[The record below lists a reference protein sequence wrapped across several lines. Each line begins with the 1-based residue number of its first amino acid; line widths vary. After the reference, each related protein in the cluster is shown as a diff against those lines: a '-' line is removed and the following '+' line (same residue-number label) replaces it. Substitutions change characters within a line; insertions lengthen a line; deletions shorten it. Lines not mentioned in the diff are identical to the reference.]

1 VFRVAEPIDLG
12 YRPREWACRFHRS
25 KARFRVA
32 VIHRR
37 GGKTVGSIADMVDH
51 ALSNT
56 QKRPRYA
63 YIAPLLRQAKQVAWD
78 YLKDYCLKIDGA
90 TANEA
95 ELRIDLPTGARIQIF
110 GADNYDALRGIYL
123 DGVILDE
130 FGDMDPR
137 AWVEVIRPAL
147 ADREGWAIF
156 IGTPK
161 GRNEFHKLYEH
172 ARTAEGW
179 EAFMLKA
186 SESNLIAESELRD
199 ARAIMT
205 ADQYAQEFECSFD
218 AAIQGAF
225 YAEEFRLVDED
236 RRIRNVPWQGG
247 QRVYTAWDLGI
258 DDATAIWFFQLAASE
273 IHLIDFMEVSG
284 EGLPA
289 IVKRLDKKP
298 YTFAEHFLPHDA
310 EARELGTGETRRNTL
325 QALMGSKQRI
335 TVLPQQNI
343 EDGIHAARMILPRC
357 YFDTEKTARGV
368 ECLRQYRREWDEK
381 MKVFRTRPLH
391 DWTSHAADAFRYLAM
406 GLDRISAG
414 TPSKLSIP
422 DYGAA

>member
-1 VFRVAEPIDLG
+1 
-12 YRPREWACRFHRS
+12 
-25 KARFRVA
+25 
-32 VIHRR
+32 
-37 GGKTVGSIADMVDH
+37 MVDH
-51 ALSNT
+51 ALRNK
-56 QKRPRYA
+56 QLRPRYA

-78 YLKDYCLKIDGA
+78 YLKDYCLKVPG
-90 TANEA
+90 TSANEA
-95 ELRIDLPTGARIQIF
+95 ELRIDLPNGARIQIF

-172 ARTAEGW
+172 AKKAEGW
-179 EAFMLKA
+179 QAFLLKA
-186 SESNLIAESELRD
+186 SESNLIAPGELAD

-225 YAEEFRLVDED
+225 FAEEFRLVDD
-236 RRIRNVPWQGG
+236 DKRIRNVPWQSG

-258 DDATAIWFFQLAASE
+258 DDATSIWFFQLASSE

-284 EGLPA
+284 EGLPS
-289 IVKRLDKKP
+289 IVKRIDKKP
-298 YTFAEHFLPHDA
+298 YNFAEHFLPHDA
-310 EARELGTGETRRNTL
+310 EARELGTGETRRETI
-325 QALMGSKQRI
+325 QKLMGSSQRL
-335 TVLPQQNI
+335 TVLPQQSI
-343 EDGIHAARMILPRC
+343 EDGIHSARMIFSRC
-357 YFDTEKTARGV
+357 YFDTEKCARGI

-381 MKVFRTRPLH
+381 AKVFRQRPLH

-406 GLDRISAG
+406 GLPRIKSGAS
-414 TPSKLSIP
+414 PKLTIP

>member
-1 VFRVAEPIDLG
+1 
-12 YRPREWACRFHRS
+12 
-25 KARFRVA
+25 
-32 VIHRR
+32 
-37 GGKTVGSIADMVDH
+37 
-51 ALSNT
+51 
-56 QKRPRYA
+56 
-63 YIAPLLRQAKQVAWD
+63 LLRQAKQVAWD
-78 YLKDYCLKIDGA
+78 YLKDYCLRIQGA
-90 TANEA
+90 TANES
-95 ELRIDLPTGARIQIF
+95 ELRVDLPNEGRIQIF

-172 ARTAEGW
+172 AKTAPNW

-186 SESNLIAESELRD
+186 SDSDLIAPAELAD

-205 ADQYAQEFECSFD
+205 ADQYAQEFECSFE

-225 YAEEFRLVDED
+225 FAEEFRLIDAD
-236 RRIRNVPWQGG
+236 KRIRNVPWQAG

-258 DDATAIWFFQLAASE
+258 DDATAIWFFQMAGQE
-273 IHLIDFMEVSG
+273 IHLIDFMEISG

-298 YTFAEHFLPHDA
+298 YTFEEHFLPHDA
-310 EARELGTGETRRNTL
+310 EARELGTGETRRHTL
-325 QALMGSKQRI
+325 QGLMGSKQRI

-343 EDGIHAARMILPRC
+343 EDGIHAARMIMPRC
-357 YFDTEKTARGV
+357 YFDTEKTARGI
-368 ECLRQYRREWDEK
+368 ECLRQYRREFDEK
-381 MKVFRTRPLH
+381 LKVFRSRPLH
-391 DWTSHAADAFRYLAM
+391 DWSSHAADAFRYLAM
-406 GLDRISAG
+406 GMTRISASSPPKM
-414 TPSKLSIP
+414 TIP

>member
-1 VFRVAEPIDLG
+1 MTGPIDLT
-12 YRPREWACRFHRS
+12 YRPRDWAIRFHGS

-37 GGKTVGSIADMVDH
+37 GGKTVGSLADMIDH
-51 ALSNT
+51 CLRNNRE
-56 QKRPRYA
+56 RPRYA
-63 YIAPLLRQAKQVAWD
+63 YIAPLLKQAKQTAWD
-78 YLKDYCLKIDGA
+78 YLKDFCLKIPNT

-95 ELRIDLPTGARIQIF
+95 ELRIDMPGQKRIQIF

-161 GRNEFHKLYEH
+161 GRNEFHRLYEH
-172 ARTAEGW
+172 AKKTPGW

-186 SESNLIAESELRD
+186 SESRLIAESELAD

-205 ADQYAQEFECSFD
+205 QDQYAQEFECSFD

-225 YAEEFRLVDED
+225 YAEEFRRIDED
-236 RRIRNVPWQGG
+236 KRIRPVSWQPG

-258 DDATAIWFFQLAASE
+258 DDATSIWFFQLAGSE
-273 IHLIDFMEVSG
+273 VHLIDYLEVSG

-298 YTFAEHFLPHDA
+298 YAFAEHFLPHDA
-310 EARELGTGETRRNTL
+310 EARELGTGETRRETL
-325 QALMGSKQRI
+325 QKLMGSQRI
-335 TVLPQQNI
+335 SVLPMQNI
-343 EDGIHAARMILPRC
+343 EDGIHSARMLLARC
-357 YFDTEKTARGV
+357 YFDTEKTHRGV
-368 ECLRQYRREWDEK
+368 ECLRQYRREFDEK
-381 MKVFRTRPLH
+381 MKVFRSRPLH
-391 DWTSHAADAFRYLAM
+391 DWSSHAADAFRYLAM
-406 GLDRISAG
+406 AMPRIQTGA
-414 TPSKLSIP
+414 PARMVIP

>member
-1 VFRVAEPIDLG
+1 M
-12 YRPREWACRFHRS
+12 
-25 KARFRVA
+25 A

-51 ALSNT
+51 ALRNRM
-56 QKRPRYA
+56 KRPRYA

-78 YLKDYCLKIDGA
+78 YLKDFCLKVPGA

-95 ELRIDLPTGARIQIF
+95 ELRIDLPNEARIQVF

-161 GRNEFHKLYEH
+161 GRNEFHKLFEH
-172 ARTAEGW
+172 AKRADGW

-186 SESNLIAESELRD
+186 SESGLIAENELKD
-199 ARAIMT
+199 AAAIMT

-225 YAEEFRLVDED
+225 YAEEFRLVDAD
-236 RRIRNVPWQGG
+236 KRIRNVPWQSG

-258 DDATAIWFFQLAASE
+258 DDATSIWFFQMAGNE
-273 IHLIDFMEVSG
+273 IHLIDYMEVSG

-289 IVKRLDKKP
+289 IVKMLDKKP

-310 EARELGTGETRRNTL
+310 EARELGTGETRRETL
-325 QALMGSKQRI
+325 QSLMGSKQTL
-335 TVLPQQNI
+335 TVLRMQNI
-343 EDGIHAARMILPRC
+343 EDGIHSARMILPRC
-357 YFDTEKTARGV
+357 YFDETKTLRGV

-381 MKVFRTRPLH
+381 AKVFRQRPLH

-406 GLDRISAG
+406 GVSGI
-414 TPSKLSIP
+414 TPSGLNIVMPKL
-422 DYGAA
+422 GVA

>member
-1 VFRVAEPIDLG
+1 VLPS
-12 YRPREWACRFHRS
+12 REDFPYAIRQVS
-25 KARFRVA
+25 E
-32 VIHRR
+32 
-37 GGKTVGSIADMVDH
+37 
-51 ALSNT
+51 ALSSNGST
-56 QKRPRYA
+56 SMGSVCASTLSMLNAGVPLKAPVAGLAMGLISDEVDGEMRYA
-63 YIAPLLRQAKQVAWD
+63 ALTDIL
-78 YLKDYCLKIDGA
+78 GA
-90 TANEA
+90 E
-95 ELRIDLPTGARIQIF
+95 
-110 GADNYDALRGIYL
+110 
-123 DGVILDE
+123 DE

-172 ARTAEGW
+172 AKTAPNW

-186 SESNLIAESELRD
+186 SDSDLIAPAELAD

-205 ADQYAQEFECSFD
+205 ADQYAQEFECSFE

-225 YAEEFRLVDED
+225 FAEEFRLIDAD
-236 RRIRNVPWQGG
+236 KRIRNVPWQAG

-258 DDATAIWFFQLAASE
+258 DDATAIWFFQMAGQE
-273 IHLIDFMEVSG
+273 IHLIDFMEISG

-298 YTFAEHFLPHDA
+298 YTFEEHFLPHDA
-310 EARELGTGETRRNTL
+310 EARELGTGETRRHTL
-325 QALMGSKQRI
+325 QGLMGSKQRI

-343 EDGIHAARMILPRC
+343 EDGIHAARMIMPRC
-357 YFDTEKTARGV
+357 YFDTEKTARGI
-368 ECLRQYRREWDEK
+368 ECLRQYRREFDEK
-381 MKVFRTRPLH
+381 LKVFRSRPLH
-391 DWTSHAADAFRYLAM
+391 DWSSHAADAFRYLAM
-406 GLDRISAG
+406 GMTRISASSPPKM
-414 TPSKLSIP
+414 TIP